1 MTERIVR
8 PVRAWADYDTWSIYM
23 ADMDALTW
31 DAVLIPMGLA
41 NWQRWTDGRGV
52 ADIAKLAETK
62 LGIPLRSLRVL
73 YENGYE
79 LKARSREGTIPG
91 TSESSILWDWG
102 LSAPLTAGSVYAL
115 PGPVASGSFPEDS
128 DSEAVERA
136 LIAAAAW
143 FSQRQE
149 AEE

>member
-1 MTERIVR
+1 MTERVVR

-79 LKARSREGTIPG
+79 LKLQAYANIN
-91 TSESSILWDWG
+91 G
-102 LSAPLTAGSVYAL
+102 LDPEKRHWHWYLVGVDAAGDFA
-115 PGPVASGSFPEDS
+115 EDR